1 MFISRPIDSWLK
13 FQYFFPQVKYLSKLV
28 EDMAWDLSSPTVR
41 LAVLQG
47 LIYLLENPLSH
58 AVLRPLL
65 PKLARLLKD
74 ADLRV
79 RVAAVDFLLAIKGI
93 RALPFHKVGSL
104 SVFSEKVE
112 NLILAECSER
122 WILYSSIRYCTLQL
136 ATVWYS
142 IGNQQCLCVC
152 FLLKLLTTFC
162 SMLAYHG
169 AWVCLSLCKHEMFFL

>member
-1 MFISRPIDSWLK
+1 M
-13 FQYFFPQVKYLSKLV
+13 KYLNKLV

-47 LIYLLENPLSH
+47 LVYLLENPLSH

-112 NLILAECSER
+112 NLILTECSER
-122 WILYSSIRYCTLQL
+122 
-136 ATVWYS
+136 
-142 IGNQQCLCVC
+142 
-152 FLLKLLTTFC
+152 
-162 SMLAYHG
+162 
-169 AWVCLSLCKHEMFFL
+169 